1 MAAFTAKGGAAVMTV
16 VVVGAGQAGVQ
27 TAASLRDNGYPGK
40 VVLIGDE
47 RGEPYQRP
55 PLSKGYLE
63 GTADAA
69 RLTLRGSSFFAKNDI
84 DFLNARVRRVDRDRK
99 RVLTADGDE
108 LAYTHLVLAT
118 GSRNRALPVPGAG
131 LDGVFG
137 LRTREDADVLRDR
150 LGAAKDVVVI
160 GGGFIGLEFAATAAK
175 LGRSVTIVET
185 AGRVLARVASP
196 AVSAHYA
203 NLHETHG
210 NRVLTG
216 TAVTRLLGR
225 SSVTGV
231 EVAGDGPDLVLPAD
245 LVVVG
250 IGVMPNTELAA
261 DAGLAVENGILVD
274 ESLSTSDPDV
284 SAIGDCAAHPS
295 PFAAGPVR
303 LESVQNAVDQARCV
317 AAKLTGETA
326 PYRSVPWFWSDQF
339 HAKLQ
344 IAGLANG
351 YDRTVVSG
359 EPGAFSV
366 FCFQGE
372 RLRAVESVNRPAD
385 HLAARRLFAAGTG
398 LHPDDIGDGFEL
410 KRHLASAG

>member
-1 MAAFTAKGGAAVMTV
+1 MTV

-27 TAASLRDNGYPGK
+27 TAASLRDNGYPGR
-40 VVLIGDE
+40 VVLVGDE
-47 RGEPYQRP
+47 PGEPYQRP

-84 DFLNARVRRVDRDRK
+84 DFLNTRVRRIDRDHK
-99 RVLTADGDE
+99 RALTVDGDE
-108 LAYTHLVLAT
+108 LAYAHLVLAT
-118 GSRNRALPVPGAG
+118 GSRNRALPVPGAS

-175 LGRSVTIVET
+175 LGRSVTVVET
-185 AGRVLARVASP
+185 VGRVLARVASP

-216 TAVTRLLGR
+216 MTVTRLLGG

-231 EVAGDGPDLVLPAD
+231 EVAGNGPDLVLPAD

-261 DAGLAVENGILVD
+261 EAGACREKR
-274 ESLSTSDPDV
+274 
-284 SAIGDCAAHPS
+284 HPGRRMS
-295 PFAAGPVR
+295 VHFGPERLRDRRLRRPSQPLRGRTGPAGVR
-303 LESVQNAVDQARCV
+303 AERGRPGPSV

-326 PYRSVPWFWSDQF
+326 PYRSVPGWFSWSDQF
-339 HAKLQ
+339 HTKLQ
-344 IAGLANG
+344 IAGLAHG

-385 HLAARRLFAAGTG
+385 HMAARRLFAAGTR
-398 LHPDDIGDGFEL
+398 LHPDDIGDDFEL
-410 KRHLASAG
+410 ERHLWRAPAETGAAVP